1 MTRSTHPATGRLI
14 SVCMQ
19 FNLAGMARIGRM
31 TLAIAGLSIALGAA
45 HMARAQS
52 ADVIG
57 VHYPPTIKVEGNNL
71 VLNGSGI
78 SYRAVAKLYTVGLY
92 VPQKSA
98 KAEAIFAT
106 GGPKHLRFVM
116 LQGMRVDE
124 LGKVITK
131 GIESNSN
138 REEFFRLIPSIRI
151 MGEQF
156 SRIKRLNA
164 GDVFAIEFVP
174 KRGTM
179 FFVNGQPAGLPLE
192 DASFFPAVMR
202 TWLGNRPVT
211 QDLKDALLDYKA
223 PPVLDALQ

>member
-1 MTRSTHPATGRLI
+1 
-14 SVCMQ
+14 
-19 FNLAGMARIGRM
+19 MARFGRVVV
-31 TLAIAGLSIALGAA
+31 AAAGLSLSMGLSGPVQ
-45 HMARAQS
+45 AQT
-52 ADVIG
+52 ADVVG

-71 VLNGSGI
+71 TLNGSGI

-92 VPQKSA
+92 VPQKVS

-106 GGPKHLRFVM
+106 GGPKQLRFVM

-131 GIESNSN
+131 GIENNSS
-138 REEFFRLIPSIRI
+138 REEFFKLIPSIRA

-192 DASFFPAVMR
+192 DALFFPAVLR

-211 QDLKDALLDYKA
+211 PDLKDALLDYKA

>member
-1 MTRSTHPATGRLI
+1 MLLT
-14 SVCMQ
+14 
-19 FNLAGMARIGRM
+19 LAAMSRIGRQA
-31 TLAIAGLSIALGAA
+31 LATAGLALVLGLPHAA
-45 HMARAQS
+45 QAQS
-52 ADVIG
+52 ADVVG
-57 VHYPPTIKVEGNNL
+57 VHYPPTIKVEGSNL
-71 VLNGSGI
+71 TINGSGI

-92 VPQKSA
+92 VPQKAS

-106 GGPKHLRFVM
+106 GGPKQLRFVM

-131 GIESNSN
+131 GIENNSS
-138 REEFFRLIPSIRI
+138 REEFFKLIPSIRI

-156 SRIKRLNA
+156 SRIKRLNT

-192 DASFFPAVMR
+192 DAGFFPAVLR

>member
-1 MTRSTHPATGRLI
+1 
-14 SVCMQ
+14 MQ
-19 FNLAGMARIGRM
+19 LNLAGLPRMGRM
-31 TLAIAGLSIALGAA
+31 GLAVLGLSIALGAIPLA
-45 HMARAQS
+45 HAQS
-52 ADVIG
+52 ADQAG
-57 VHYPPTIKVEGNNL
+57 VHYPPSIKVEGATL

-78 SYRAVAKLYTVGLY
+78 SYRAVAKLYSVGLY
-92 VPQKSA
+92 VPQKSN
-98 KAEAIFAT
+98 KADVVFAT
-106 GGPKHLRFVM
+106 GGPKQMRFVM

-131 GIESNSN
+131 GIETNSS
-138 REEFFRLIPSIRI
+138 REEFFKLIPSIRI

-156 SRIKRLNA
+156 SRIKRLNT
-164 GDVFAIEFVP
+164 GDTFAVEYVP

-192 DASFFPAVMR
+192 DAGFFPAVMR

>member
-1 MTRSTHPATGRLI
+1 
-14 SVCMQ
+14 MQ
-19 FNLAGMARIGRM
+19 LNLAGMGRVGR
-31 TLAIAGLSIALGAA
+31 TALVSWGAALVLGFGLALGAA
-45 HMARAQS
+45 PSAHAQS
-52 ADVIG
+52 ADVVG
-57 VHYPPTIKVEGNNL
+57 VHYPQSIKVEGASL
-71 VLNGSGI
+71 MLNGSGV

-92 VPQKSA
+92 VPQKAS
-98 KAEAIFAT
+98 KADAIFAT
-106 GGPKHLRFVM
+106 GGPKQLRFVM

-131 GIESNSN
+131 GIENNSS
-138 REEFFRLIPSIRI
+138 REEFFKLIPSIRT

-156 SRIKRLNA
+156 SRIKRLNP
-164 GDVFAIEFVP
+164 GDVFAIEYVP

-192 DASFFPAVMR
+192 DGLFFPAILR

-211 QDLKDALLDYKA
+211 PDLKDALLDFKA

>member
-1 MTRSTHPATGRLI
+1 MLLNIAGIARMGRT
-14 SVCMQ
+14 
-19 FNLAGMARIGRM
+19 
-31 TLAIAGLSIALGAA
+31 TLAAGGLSLILGLA
-45 HMARAQS
+45 HTAGAQS
-52 ADVIG
+52 ADVAG
-57 VHYPPTIKVEGNNL
+57 VHYPPGIKVEGASL
-71 VLNGSGI
+71 ILNGSGI

-98 KAEAIFAT
+98 KADAVFAEA
-106 GGPKHLRFVM
+106 GPKQLRFVM

-131 GIESNSN
+131 GIEMNSS
-138 REEFFRLIPSIRI
+138 REEFFKLIPSIRI

-164 GDVFAIEFVP
+164 GDSFAVEYVP

-179 FFVNGQPAGLPLE
+179 FFVNGQPAGLPLQE
-192 DASFFPAVMR
+192 AGFFPAVMR

>member
-1 MTRSTHPATGRLI
+1 
-14 SVCMQ
+14 
-19 FNLAGMARIGRM
+19 
-31 TLAIAGLSIALGAA
+31 
-45 HMARAQS
+45 
-52 ADVIG
+52 
-57 VHYPPTIKVEGNNL
+57 
-71 VLNGSGI
+71 
-78 SYRAVAKLYTVGLY
+78 VAKLYTVGLY
-92 VPQKSA
+92 VPQKNS

-106 GGPKHLRFVM
+106 GGPKQLRFVM

-131 GIESNSN
+131 GIENNSS
-138 REEFFRLIPSIRI
+138 REQFFKLIPSIRI

-156 SRIKRLNA
+156 ARIRRLNA
-164 GDVFAIEFVP
+164 GDYFAVEYVP

-192 DASFFPAVMR
+192 DADFFPAVLR
-202 TWLGNRPVT
+202 TWLGNRPTT

>member
-1 MTRSTHPATGRLI
+1 LTLGLAT
-14 SVCMQ
+14 
-19 FNLAGMARIGRM
+19 
-31 TLAIAGLSIALGAA
+31 T
-45 HMARAQS
+45 AQAQT
-52 ADVIG
+52 ADVVG
-57 VHYPPTIKVEGNNL
+57 VHYPPSIKVEGNSL
-71 VLNGSGI
+71 TLNGSGI

-92 VPQKSA
+92 VPQKSS
-98 KAEAIFAT
+98 KAESIFAT

-131 GIESNSN
+131 GIENNSN

-192 DASFFPAVMR
+192 DATFFPAVMR

-211 QDLKDALLDYKA
+211 QDLKDALLDHKA
-223 PPVLDALQ
+223 APVLDALL

>member
-1 MTRSTHPATGRLI
+1 
-14 SVCMQ
+14 
-19 FNLAGMARIGRM
+19 MARIGRQA
-31 TLAIAGLSIALGAA
+31 TAIAGLAFALGLTHVAS
-45 HMARAQS
+45 AQT
-52 ADVIG
+52 ADVVG
-57 VHYPPTIKVEGNNL
+57 VHYPPTIKVEGTNL
-71 VLNGSGI
+71 TLNGSGI

-92 VPQKSA
+92 VPQKAS
-98 KAEAIFAT
+98 KSDAIFAT
-106 GGPKHLRFVM
+106 GGPKQLRFVM

-131 GIESNSN
+131 GIESNSS
-138 REEFFRLIPSIRI
+138 REEFFKLIPSIRA
-151 MGEQF
+151 MGEEF
-156 SRIKRLNA
+156 SRIRRLNT
-164 GDVFAIEFVP
+164 GDIFAVEYVP

-192 DASFFPAVMR
+192 DASFFPAVLR

>member
-1 MTRSTHPATGRLI
+1 
-14 SVCMQ
+14 
-19 FNLAGMARIGRM
+19 MARIGRSTM
-31 TLAIAGLSIALGAA
+31 AALGTAAGLALGLGCGGLLATSA
-45 HMARAQS
+45 HAQS
-52 ADVIG
+52 ADVVG
-57 VHYPPTIKVEGNNL
+57 VHYPHTLKVEGSNL
-71 VLNGSGI
+71 TLNGSGV

-92 VPQKSA
+92 VPQKSS
-98 KAEAIFAT
+98 KAEPIFAT
-106 GGPKHLRFVM
+106 AGPKQLRFVM

-131 GIESNSN
+131 GIENNSS
-138 REEFFRLIPSIRI
+138 REEFFKLIPSIRT

-156 SRIKRLNA
+156 SRIKRLNP

-192 DASFFPAVMR
+192 DGLFFPAVLR
-202 TWLGNRPVT
+202 TWLGHRPVT
-211 QDLKDALLDYKA
+211 QDLKDALLDFKA

>member
-1 MTRSTHPATGRLI
+1 MLLNLAVWTRSGRWALAA
-14 SVCMQ
+14 SGLTLALAMPQ
-19 FNLAGMARIGRM
+19 LAG
-31 TLAIAGLSIALGAA
+31 
-45 HMARAQS
+45 AQN
-52 ADVIG
+52 ADVAG
-57 VHYPPTIKVEGNNL
+57 VHYPPTIKVEGASL

-92 VPQKSA
+92 VPQKSSKSDA
-98 KAEAIFAT
+98 VFAEN
-106 GGPKHLRFVM
+106 GPKQLRFVM

-131 GIESNSN
+131 GFETNSS
-138 REEFFRLIPSIRI
+138 REEFFKLIPSIRI

-164 GDVFAIEFVP
+164 GDNFAVEYVP

-192 DASFFPAVMR
+192 DSGFFPAVLR
-202 TWLGNRPVT
+202 TWLGARPVT
-211 QDLKDALLDYKA
+211 QDLKDALLDFKA

>member
-1 MTRSTHPATGRLI
+1 MGRTVARTGRH
-14 SVCMQ
+14 
-19 FNLAGMARIGRM
+19 
-31 TLAIAGLSIALGAA
+31 TLSMAGLALALVASQLAPQLA
-45 HMARAQS
+45 HAQS
-52 ADVIG
+52 ADVVG
-57 VHYPPTIKVEGNNL
+57 VNYPQTIKVEGNNL
-71 VLNGSGI
+71 TLNGSGV

-92 VPQKSA
+92 VPQKSR
-98 KAEAIFAT
+98 KADAIFAT
-106 GGPKHLRFVM
+106 GGPKQLRFVM

-131 GIESNSN
+131 GIENNSS
-138 REEFFRLIPSIRI
+138 REEFFKLIPSIRA
-151 MGEQF
+151 MGEDF

-164 GDVFAIEFVP
+164 GDVFSIEFVP

-192 DASFFPAVMR
+192 DAAFFPAVLR

-211 QDLKDALLDYKA
+211 PDLKDALLDYKA